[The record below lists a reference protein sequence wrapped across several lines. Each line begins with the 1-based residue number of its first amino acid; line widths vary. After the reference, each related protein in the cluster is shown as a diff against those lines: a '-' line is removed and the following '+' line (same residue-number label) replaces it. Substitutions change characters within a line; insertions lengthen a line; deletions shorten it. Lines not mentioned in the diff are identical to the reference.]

1 MRFGRHHSTP
11 AEEPMWDEPWAISPE
26 SPAPGADAGRE
37 LFVRFARKNGRIVAK
52 LRAVDQ
58 GGACVVETEVHP
70 NGSTQLV
77 RPGPYTFAD
86 AHEASAFVTEAVS
99 ALMYLGCDIQ
109 AE

>member
-1 MRFGRHHSTP
+1 MRFGRHHAAP
-11 AEEPMWDEPWAISPE
+11 AEDDPWKVSAETVSV
-26 SPAPGADAGRE
+26 ADGRE
-37 LFVRFARKNGRIVAK
+37 LFVRYARKNGRIVAR

-58 GGACVVETEVHP
+58 GGSCLVEAEVHP

-86 AHEASAFVTEAVS
+86 AQEASAFVTEAVS

-109 AE
+109 AQ